1 MSYRI
6 EIKEGNVVEVFDDT
20 AEHGLPFLRQPN
32 WPNQAP
38 WSDAAEASAWAEMLL
53 EAMIDADAPYAPNGP
68 GQERQP
74 KPTPE
79 QIAEWEAL
87 RSPQA

>member
-1 MSYRI
+1 MSHRI
-6 EIKEGNVVEVFDDT
+6 EILDNNTVEIFAEGSDV
-20 AEHGLPFLRQPN
+20 PFLRQPN

-38 WSDAAEASAWAEMLL
+38 WADAAEARAWADMFV
-53 EAMIDADAPYAPNGP
+53 EAMEVAEAPYAPTGP
-68 GQERQP
+68 GLERQA

-87 RSPQA
+87 RNPTV

>member
-1 MSYRI
+1 MTHRI
-6 EIKEGNVVEVFDDT
+6 EILDNNTVEIFAEGSDV
-20 AEHGLPFLRQPN
+20 PFLRQPN

-38 WSDAAEASAWAEMLL
+38 WADAAEAISWAEMFV
-53 EAMIDADAPYAPNGP
+53 EAIEVLDAPYAPAGP
-68 GQERQP
+68 GLERQS

-87 RSPQA
+87 RSNL